1 MHIFLFIALIEIIV
15 IIGVL
20 FWPTKTKALRNHLC
34 IKCSKI
40 KIINLFRVMECFP
53 HVYINYSRDE
63 WQQCYQNV
71 NKPVPLCRA
80 MYSQW
85 NLDLYCKKRWDFEM
99 LRSLTCI
106 KLTVILRSVIEMFS
120 SITFCDVSVLWRT
133 SYLFVILT
141 LYLRLLTYLL
151 FIHFNNYTGYAAH

>member
-85 NLDLYCKKRWDFEM
+85 NLDLYCKKRWDFEITN
-99 LRSLTCI
+99 LYITDRY
-106 KLTVILRSVIEMFS
+106 IEVS
-120 SITFCDVSVLWRT
+120 NWDVQFYNVLWRRRFMT
-133 SYLFVILT
+133 YVILICYTYVILTSSYLFVI
-141 LYLRLLTYLL
+141 YS
-151 FIHFNNYTGYAAH
+151 F